1 VAMVKGRETWEKE
14 NPDSPSSEMGLHEL
28 CTMVDPS
35 GAGKVAWEAVIRAGA
50 FDFTGFNRG
59 AIAAATEGALSE
71 AAGAAA
77 DRKSG
82 QMSMLDTFGDPEE
95 SSTDSDRKTCIDV
108 TQSWNRHDTLAAE
121 FDVLGFYLSGHPL
134 EERAGLVSLLSTCPS
149 VNLDR
154 YDDGSL
160 VMLAGLVLQAAIV
173 TIKNGRMAGKKMA
186 RFRLED
192 LKGSVGVTAFP
203 STLEKYKDLVVD
215 GATVLAKAKIETRG
229 DEPSLIL
236 EELIPIEDALTR
248 FQGSLQI
255 SLSPEDSGLLNRL
268 RACLGAHS
276 GSVPVQFQ
284 VQGDDGSLRRV
295 RLSSE
300 SAVALDQDLVLS
312 LQEILGHERLAL
324 VKS

>member
-1 VAMVKGRETWEKE
+1 M
-14 NPDSPSSEMGLHEL
+14 
-28 CTMVDPS
+28 
-35 GAGKVAWEAVIRAGA
+35 
-50 FDFTGFNRG
+50 
-59 AIAAATEGALSE
+59 
-71 AAGAAA
+71 
-77 DRKSG
+77 
-82 QMSMLDTFGDPEE
+82 
-95 SSTDSDRKTCIDV
+95 
-108 TQSWNRHDTLAAE
+108 
-121 FDVLGFYLSGHPL
+121 
-134 EERAGLVSLLSTCPS
+134 
-149 VNLDR
+149 
-154 YDDGSL
+154 
-160 VMLAGLVLQAAIV
+160 